1 MDEAPPAIATARP
14 FLRTLPGRLTPS
26 LPLVFLIGVPTLLI
40 TRRVFEA
47 HSPNAFVGT
56 LPSISETASAG
67 LAAVIFKWA
76 ILAATVC
83 IVTCWSLVLRMNRHR
98 LAHLALPGQ
107 DLRLTGALNLAA
119 SLIGMAAGLF
129 LGLLA
134 TVNLRSGHD
143 LHILFSVLFFVTQ
156 VGAFLLDT
164 WCSIRLR
171 RQCRALDG
179 PPERIAMI
187 GKLAVAGTT
196 LTTALFFLY
205 MYNAK
210 DVGAFGDRYLAQQI
224 YVASEYL
231 LAILSF
237 AYPLPT
243 YFEVRRHHRIEAALL
258 NAQAM
263 TDRNPSGAANPFNM
277 VKWSQPSNGNRQ
289 PDRPTADQAAQ

>member
-1 MDEAPPAIATARP
+1 
-14 FLRTLPGRLTPS
+14 LPGRLTPS

-40 TRRVFEA
+40 TRWVFA
-47 HSPNAFVGT
+47 QHSPNAFVGT

-67 LAAVIFKWA
+67 LAAVIFQWA
-76 ILAATVC
+76 ILASTVC
-83 IVTCWSLVLRMNRHR
+83 IVTCWWLVLRMNRLR
-98 LAHLALPGQ
+98 LAHLAAPGQ
-107 DLRLTGALNLAA
+107 DLRLTSALNLVA
-119 SLIGMAAGLF
+119 SLTGMAAGVF

-134 TVNLRSGHD
+134 TVNLRTGHD

-156 VGAFLLDT
+156 VGAFLLDS

-179 PPERIAMI
+179 PSERIAMF

-196 LTTALFFLY
+196 LITALFFLY

-210 DVGAFGDRYLAQQI
+210 DLGVFSDRYLAQQI

-243 YFEVRRHHRIEAALL
+243 YLELRRHHRIEATLRAG
-258 NAQAM
+258 QM
-263 TDRNPSGAANPFNM
+263 RTDTSRIGAAGNNP
-277 VKWSQPSNGNRQ
+277 PRASNYYRYDNRLHMTGRNRQ
-289 PDRPTADQAAQ
+289 ADGSTADQATR

>member
-1 MDEAPPAIATARP
+1 ME
-14 FLRTLPGRLTPS
+14 PS

-40 TRRVFEA
+40 TRWVFA
-47 HSPNAFVGT
+47 QHSPDAFVGT

-67 LAAVIFKWA
+67 LAAMIFKWA

-83 IVTCWSLVLRMNRHR
+83 IVTCWWLVLRMNRLR

-107 DLRLTGALNLAA
+107 DLRLTGALNLLA
-119 SLIGMAAGLF
+119 SLIGMAAGMF

-134 TVNLRSGHD
+134 TVNLRTGHD

-171 RQCRALDG
+171 RQCLALDG
-179 PPERIAMI
+179 PAERAAMI

-210 DVGAFGDRYLAQQI
+210 DLGVFGDRYLAQQI

-243 YFEVRRHHRIEAALL
+243 YLEVRRHHRIEAALRGG
-258 NAQAM
+258 QALAGRSRP
-263 TDRNPSGAANPFNM
+263 TVAGNDSSDVANSSNTAR
-277 VKWSQPSNGNRQ
+277 WLRPSNGNRQ
-289 PDRPTADQAAQ
+289 PDGSTADQAAR